1 MTIFGLSIYTVAA
14 FFAVYTL
21 IFIKLE
27 RGAGN
32 LHKKLN
38 QKRRE
43 VNAIIRRAESRKK
56 IALPPAYQEE
66 NWVRSFYGEPTDEN
80 VILAT
85 TGCELSDAIFDA
97 AHQAGIDI
105 PSFYRQPLHTVLE
118 REVSDETIH
127 GHCSDSGR
135 GQGRGR
141 CLG

>member
-1 MTIFGLSIYTVAA
+1 MTIFGISIYTVAA

-27 RGAGN
+27 KEVGRAHKR
-32 LHKKLN
+32 LHRAQ
-38 QKRRE
+38 QKMIAQHK
-43 VNAIIRRAESRKK
+43 NRKK

-85 TGCELSDAIFDA
+85 TGCQLSDAIFDA

-105 PSFYRQPLHTVLE
+105 PSFYRHPLHTVLE
-118 REVSDETIH
+118 GEVSDETTH
-127 GHCSDSGR
+127 GHCSDSSR
-135 GQGRGR
+135 GQR